1 MLEGLTH
8 TLFGCNPK
16 DIVATAERI
25 TCIKCHGGWFKD
37 SHGKWIDHMEID
49 YDWERACLRN

>member
-16 DIVATAERI
+16 DIVSTSERI
-25 TCIKCHGGWFKD
+25 ICTKCGGSWFQN
-37 SHGKWIDHMEID
+37 SQGKWVDHEEMP
-49 YDWERACLRN
+49 WEKLYV

>member
-16 DIVATAERI
+16 DITSTSERI
-25 TCIKCHGGWFKD
+25 ICTKCHSEWFKNPN
-37 SHGKWIDHMEID
+37 GRWVDHEERPWEIL
-49 YDWERACLRN
+49 CLRN